1 MIPLR
6 LFSMRPNAPMSA
18 RLFIALLRR
27 IHSGHLTLVCPD
39 GTVHMFGD
47 THSAPGA
54 TLHLHDWRACRRIM
68 HAGDIGFAD
77 AYRAGW
83 VDSPDMVTLLR
94 LAIRNLASI
103 SSTVTGSRIARLWYH
118 LRHRLRGNTKS
129 GSRRNIHAHYDLGNR
144 FYELWLDST
153 WTYSSA
159 WFDGDSHRSLADAQ
173 HAKYQRIID
182 TLALRPGDRVLEVGC
197 GWGGFALHAARQG
210 IAVHG
215 ITLSQ
220 AQLTLARARIDAQGL
235 SHLAEI
241 SLTDYRDVQGE
252 FAAIVS
258 IEMFEAVG
266 EAYWPAYFSMLKSRL
281 RPGGRALIQSITI
294 EDNAF
299 DAYRA
304 SSDFIR
310 EFIFPGGMLPSPERF
325 VSTSEACG
333 MTAVETLRFGLDYAR
348 TLQHWHAAFE
358 AQIDAVRGQGFD
370 DTFVRSW
377 RLYLQYCEAAFA
389 EQRIDVRHFV
399 VSHGC

>member
-6 LFSMRPNAPMSA
+6 LFSVRPIAPMSA

-27 IHSGHLTLVCPD
+27 IQSGHLTLICPD
-39 GTVHMFGD
+39 GTPLMFGD
-47 THSAPGA
+47 PHSAPGA
-54 TLHLHDWRACRRIM
+54 TLELHDWRGCRRIM

-83 VDSPDMVTLLR
+83 VDSPDMVMLLR

-103 SSTVTGSRIARLWYH
+103 ASTVTGSRIARVWYH
-118 LRHRLRGNTKS
+118 LRHRLRGNTRS
-129 GSRRNIHAHYDLGNR
+129 GSRRNIHAHYDLGNG

-159 WFDGDSHRSLADAQ
+159 WFAGDLHRSLADAQ
-173 HAKYQRIID
+173 HAKYQRIVD
-182 TLALRPGDRVLEVGC
+182 TLGLRPGDRVLEVGC

-215 ITLSQ
+215 ITLSH
-220 AQLTLARARIDAQGL
+220 AQLTLAKARVDAEGL
-235 SHLAEI
+235 SRLAEF
-241 SLTDYRDVQGE
+241 SLTDYRDVQGQ

-266 EAYWPAYFSMLKSRL
+266 EAYWPAYFAMLKSRL

-299 DAYRA
+299 DAYRV

-325 VSTSEACG
+325 VSASEACG
-333 MTAVETLRFGLDYAR
+333 MHAVETLRFGRDYAR

-358 AQIDAVRGQGFD
+358 AQIDAVRAQGFD
-370 DTFVRSW
+370 DTFIRSW

-389 EQRIDVRHFV
+389 EQRVDVRHFV
-399 VSHGC
+399 VTHGR